1 MLVEKNNCQNE
12 GRGKLEK
19 YMTNSDNIKRGDL
32 VLVHL
37 TGQGSEQSGIRPA
50 VIIQNNVGNKVS
62 PTTIIVPLTSQK
74 KKEIPTHVELNSNDG
89 VLKPS
94 TALALCEQPCVVDK
108 SRLIKKLGTVSNN
121 KIEEINQKIM
131 FNLGII

>member
-1 MLVEKNNCQNE
+1 MVK
-12 GRGKLEK
+12 
-19 YMTNSDNIKRGDL
+19 SNIKRGDL
-32 VLVHL
+32 FLVEL
-37 TGQGSEQSGIRPA
+37 SGQGSEQSGIRPA

-74 KKEIPTHVELNSNDG
+74 KKEIPTHVELNSDDG

-94 TALALCEQPCVVDK
+94 TALCEQPCVIDK

-121 KIEEINQKIM
+121 KIQEINQKIM
-131 FNLGII
+131 FNLGIGV